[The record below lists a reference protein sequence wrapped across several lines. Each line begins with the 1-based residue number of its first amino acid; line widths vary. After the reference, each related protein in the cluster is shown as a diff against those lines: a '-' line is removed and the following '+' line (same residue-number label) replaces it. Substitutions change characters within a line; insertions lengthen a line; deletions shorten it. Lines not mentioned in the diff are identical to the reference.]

1 MTSSLEVDVS
11 RPVSLLL
18 TPWVLVVVLL
28 GLSTVFLWPTWQTLH
43 GYWPESTRYSHGH
56 LVVLISAYLL
66 YRLKPVLSNAELQ
79 PALWALLPLSVF
91 IFIWLVAVLGS
102 IQAIHE
108 IVLPLILWTMCL
120 TVFGWK
126 VARRMGLAIGY
137 LYLAIPI
144 WESGNFILQWATV
157 QAVDIGLLLFG
168 IPAFID
174 GNTVHLSVGSFE
186 IAGGCSGLHYF
197 IVGIAISV
205 LYGSLY
211 LRSMRKRVLLVI
223 VAIALAL
230 LTNWLRVFIVVYA
243 GHVTDMQHY
252 LVAQNHYYFGWV
264 LFMFAMIPF
273 ILFARSMEDEESE
286 PARSDSDENI
296 PAAVV
301 WSYRIRIAVSSS
313 VVLLITA
320 SAITFARMPAIEQ
333 GQWELSLPTSQGEW
347 AVAAQDSPA
356 WQPFYKGTVAE
367 ALRAYTSRE
376 GTVTFYA
383 NLYRGQTQGNEL
395 IGYENHI
402 EGMET
407 WTIARS
413 VDHEIEAGGG
423 QTWRVRE
430 SLLRSKDDAT
440 RILYYWYYVDERN
453 LAHGLLTKLNYGFK
467 AILGV
472 PDTGV
477 QVLSA
482 RCQGDC
488 DDARQLI
495 EAWLDVYLPHD
506 PGRIFQ
512 ISERKENIRQ

>member
-1 MTSSLEVDVS
+1 MTSSLEADMS
-11 RPVSLLL
+11 RPASLLL
-18 TPWVLVVVLL
+18 TPWVLAVALL
-28 GLSTVFLWPTWQTLH
+28 GVSTVLLWPTWQTLH

-66 YRLKPVLSNAELQ
+66 YRLKPALSNAELQ
-79 PALWALLPLSVF
+79 PALWALLPLFVF

-126 VARRMGLAIGY
+126 VARRMVLAIGY

-144 WESGNFILQWATV
+144 WESGNFMLQWTTV

-168 IPAFID
+168 IPAFIE
-174 GNTVHLSVGSFE
+174 GNTVYLSVGSFE

-211 LRSMRKRVLLVI
+211 LRSMRKRVLLVS

-230 LTNWLRVFIVVYA
+230 LTNWLRVFIVIYA

-252 LVAQNHYYFGWV
+252 LVTHNHYYFGWV

-273 ILFARSMEDEESE
+273 ILLARRMEDEENESE
-286 PARSDSDENI
+286 QSESDESM
-296 PAAVV
+296 PAALL
-301 WSYRIRIAVSSS
+301 WSNRLRIAVGSS
-313 VVLLITA
+313 VLLLMTA
-320 SAITFARMPAIEQ
+320 SAIAFTRMPAIEQ
-333 GQWELSLPTSQGEW
+333 GQWELSLPTAQGDW
-347 AVAAQDSPA
+347 VVTAPDTPA
-356 WQPFYKGTVAE
+356 WRPFYKGAVAE
-367 ALRAYTSRE
+367 ALGAYANRD

-383 NLYRGQTQGNEL
+383 NLYRGETQGNEL

-402 EGMET
+402 EGMDI
-407 WTIARS
+407 WTISRS
-413 VDHEIEAGGG
+413 GDHEVKSSGEL
-423 QTWRVRE
+423 TWIVRE
-430 SLLRSKDDAT
+430 SLLHSNDDAT
-440 RILYYWYYVDERN
+440 RILYHWYYVDERN
-453 LAHGLLTKLNYGFK
+453 LAHGLLTKLNYGFEV
-467 AILGV
+467 ILGE

-482 RCQGDC
+482 PCRGDC
-488 DDARQLI
+488 DDARELI
-495 EAWLDVYLPHD
+495 QAWLDVYLPHG
-506 PGRIFQ
+506 PERIFQ
-512 ISERKENIRQ
+512 VSEIAKDIE